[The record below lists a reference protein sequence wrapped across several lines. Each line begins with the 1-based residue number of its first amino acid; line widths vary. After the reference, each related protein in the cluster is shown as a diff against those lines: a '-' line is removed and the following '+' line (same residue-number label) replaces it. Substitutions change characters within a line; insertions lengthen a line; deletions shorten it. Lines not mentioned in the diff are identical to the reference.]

1 MRMIQVFY
9 GSINGVRAVNL
20 TRHAIVDVDVG
31 APRAAE
37 RPGTSRLC
45 ARPLLGKGDVLD
57 GGDVLPGFAVTVGR
71 FFV

>member
-9 GSINGVRAVNL
+9 GSINGVRAMNL
-20 TRHAIVDVDVG
+20 TRHAIVDVG

-57 GGDVLPGFAVTVGR
+57 GGDALPGFAVTVGR
-71 FFV
+71 FFG